1 MALRVSTQLMQRKNL
16 LLILKNLFDSI
27 DMSKEYK
34 TPVISVVSF
43 VHHGVIC
50 GSFDRNNMTEIL
62 LTEDEET
69 I

>member
-1 MALRVSTQLMQRKNL
+1 
-16 LLILKNLFDSI
+16 
-27 DMSKEYK
+27 MSKEYK

-43 VHHGVIC
+43 AHNGVIC

>member
-1 MALRVSTQLMQRKNL
+1 M
-16 LLILKNLFDSI
+16 